1 MSANTRPAIV
11 TAVTVG
17 TSSAQGV
24 AGRTRNFLLVA
35 NDSASGG
42 ATVAMAFGSTAAVI
56 NGAGSITLV
65 AGATIRFTQADG
77 LVPNDA
83 LNFIASGAGTSV
95 TVIE

>member
-1 MSANTRPAIV
+1 VSANTRAAIV

-17 TSSAQGV
+17 TASAQGV
-24 AGRTRNFLLVA
+24 AGHTRNFLLIQNA
-35 NDSASGG
+35 AASATI
-42 ATVAMAFGSTAAVI
+42 AFAFGATAAVI

-65 AGATIRFTQADG
+65 AGASIRFTQADG

-83 LNFIASGAGTSV
+83 LNFIASGSSTPV